1 MRASVIGTQPNGG
14 CTPFAAPSQFS
25 QYPWSTL
32 PAGFDLTAHVPPV
45 GGGAVVGDGGGAVV
59 GAGGGGV
66 GVGVVGAGVVGV
78 GVAGGGVVG
87 GGAGGGVAAPVH
99 APRSFHSSR
108 TAAGVQPAPG
118 GGVCA

>member
-45 GGGAVVGDGGGAVV
+45 GGGAVVGDGRGAVV
-59 GAGGGGV
+59 GVGG
-66 GVGVVGAGVVGV
+66 GVVGV
-78 GVAGGGVVG
+78 GVVG
-87 GGAGGGVAAPVH
+87 GGAGGGVAARVH
-99 APRSFHSSR
+99 APRSFHSAG

-118 GGVCA
+118 GGVCATSAW